1 MMRNDTMNCWNLIAQ
16 FLLGDTASEVA
27 VTFSRLEAQASRY
40 NPSAVSSL
48 QTGMSKG
55 ND

>member
-1 MMRNDTMNCWNLIAQ
+1 MMRNDTMNCCNSIAQ

-40 NPSAVSSL
+40 NPAAVGSL
-48 QTGMSKG
+48 VTA
-55 ND
+55 NRNE